1 MGEELKIKNLYY
13 ETKKGKSYDARLY
26 KSVLNWT
33 RWNKGESITLMEC
46 KDVFDYLEFEFD
58 EKLFKDKE
66 LIKIEDAGFQKGM
79 IWFDVFTQADSHE
92 KLYIRTMLGNGEKL
106 SISARIKLQTIH
118 ITKGEEENNVIL
130 AMDNTNRIRESMTNN
145 EEKRYEEHRIFYV
158 GATRAKQNLY
168 LLKAKIERKGYPV

>member
-1 MGEELKIKNLYY
+1 
-13 ETKKGKSYDARLY
+13 
-26 KSVLNWT
+26 
-33 RWNKGESITLMEC
+33 
-46 KDVFDYLEFEFD
+46 
-58 EKLFKDKE
+58 
-66 LIKIEDAGFQKGM
+66 
-79 IWFDVFTQADSHE
+79 
-92 KLYIRTMLGNGEKL
+92 MLGKGEKL

-168 LLKAKIERKGYPV
+168 LLTATIERKGYPV

>member
-1 MGEELKIKNLYY
+1 
-13 ETKKGKSYDARLY
+13 
-26 KSVLNWT
+26 
-33 RWNKGESITLMEC
+33 MEC
-46 KDVFDYLEFEFD
+46 KDVFDYLEFEFS

-66 LIKIEDAGFQKGM
+66 LITIEEAGFKKGM
-79 IWFDVFTQADSHE
+79 VWFDIFTRADSHE
-92 KLYIRTMLGNGEKL
+92 KLYIRTMLSNGEKL

-130 AMDNTNRIRESMTNN
+130 AMDNTSKIRESITNN